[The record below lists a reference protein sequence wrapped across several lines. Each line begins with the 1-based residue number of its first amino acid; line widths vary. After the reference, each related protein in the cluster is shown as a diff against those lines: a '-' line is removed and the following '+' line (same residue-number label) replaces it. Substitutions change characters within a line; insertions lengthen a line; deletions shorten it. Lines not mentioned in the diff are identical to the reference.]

1 MQAEKIIFGKY
12 KTETKLGE
20 GSFGKIYSALNI
32 QTGEKFALKFEDRK
46 NSHNLLE
53 ELSCISGSPARN
65 AASILLEREYG
76 WKHQQAWNTKKMQ
89 GKEKKVSSI
98 GQDKLIEKM
107 IGKYK

>member
-1 MQAEKIIFGKY
+1 MAEKIIFGKY

-53 ELSCISGSPARN
+53 GEACILRYLQGRKITSKLTIKISGNSN
-65 AASILLEREYG
+65 S
-76 WKHQQAWNTKKMQ
+76 
-89 GKEKKVSSI
+89 KVI
-98 GQDKLIEKM
+98 WL
-107 IGKYK
+107 